1 MERIVTDMG
10 AAIERDSLVA
20 DNPKGAFDEVM
31 QDNKEKNNKVK
42 VKRSELKWDIS
53 EFGPIVPLGT
63 DVLKDKKAYVFFK
76 RLFDIVLSLFALIV
90 LFPILLLVA
99 LLIFIDDPKGSPIF
113 IQTRVGRNGKLFRL
127 IKFRSMVVNAEEL
140 LEDLKKRGITIK
152 DPDDPTYKMKDD
164 PRITRMGRFIR
175 KTSIDELPQLINI
188 IAGDMSIVGPR
199 PPLPSEVEQYND
211 FSKQR
216 LLVKQGLTC
225 YWQTT
230 KDRDYVPFDEWMKMD
245 VRYVFNCNFWLDC
258 KLIFKTFKIVLTANG
273 N

>member
-1 MERIVTDMG
+1 MERFVMDAGT
-10 AAIERDSLVA
+10 AIEKEPLVA
-20 DNPKGAFDEVM
+20 EDPKGAFEEVK
-31 QDNKEKNNKVK
+31 QDNKEKINKVK

-63 DVLKDKKAYVFFK
+63 DVLKDKKMYVFFK
-76 RLFDIVLSLFALIV
+76 RLFDVVLSLFALIV
-90 LFPILLLVA
+90 LFPFLLLVA
-99 LLIFIDDPKGSPIF
+99 LLIFLDDPKGSPIF

-140 LEDLKKRGITIK
+140 LEDLKKRGISIK

-199 PPLPSEVEQYND
+199 PPLPSEVEQYNE